1 VYRIRAWHAP
11 VTTKKWDDVSFHGRA
26 FFVPATIASL
36 GVTTKAK
43 PKTFSNNY
51 ALRGLPILTDT
62 PGENITCA
70 SPVGAGKP
78 AAVTK

>member
-1 VYRIRAWHAP
+1 LIFLVYRIRAWHAP

-43 PKTFSNNY
+43 PKN
-51 ALRGLPILTDT
+51 
-62 PGENITCA
+62 
-70 SPVGAGKP
+70 VQQ
-78 AAVTK
+78 